1 MELRQLEYFIAVTNL
16 KSFTKAADKLHV
28 AQPSITIA
36 IKKLEDS
43 LGVILLERKQ
53 KNINLTKEGE
63 VFYKR
68 ANEIINRV
76 TNVEKKCTILKNQ
89 KRRL

>member
-1 MELRQLEYFIAVTNL
+1 MKIILKGETTMELRQLEYFIAVTNL

-43 LGVILLERKQ
+43 FSIL
-53 KNINLTKEGE
+53 
-63 VFYKR
+63 
-68 ANEIINRV
+68 
-76 TNVEKKCTILKNQ
+76 
-89 KRRL
+89 

>member
-1 MELRQLEYFIAVTNL
+1 MKIILKGETTMELRQLEYFIAVTNL

-53 KNINLTKEGE
+53 KK
-63 VFYKR
+63 YKL
-68 ANEIINRV
+68 N
-76 TNVEKKCTILKNQ
+76 
-89 KRRL
+89 KRG